1 MTYMKRTIRTAELE
15 APLPYHFLTSLVVP
29 RPIAWVGSRAED
41 GTRNLAPFSFFNVV
55 SSDPPMVMFCPVG
68 HPLVRKDTL
77 ANVRETG
84 EFTVSLVTE
93 AVAPLMNVTSG
104 TFHAGEDEFA
114 EAGLTPINGS
124 FVNAPFVGESPVALE
139 CVVRDIHEVGNGR
152 IVVGE
157 VVAFHI
163 DDSLFD
169 GDRIQ
174 SSVIGVVARMGGG
187 EYARTD
193 DPFSMVRPD

>member
-1 MTYMKRTIRTAELE
+1 MKRTILTTELE

-29 RPIAWVGSRAED
+29 RPIAWVGSRSKD
-41 GTRNLAPFSFFNVV
+41 GIQNLAPFSFFNVV
-55 SSDPPMVMFCPVG
+55 SFDPPMVMFCPVG
-68 HPLVRKDTL
+68 QPVVRKDTL
-77 ANVRETG
+77 ANVRETR

-93 AVAPLMNVTSG
+93 AIAPAMNATSG
-104 TFHAGEDEFA
+104 TFDAGQDEFL
-114 EAGLTPINGS
+114 EAGLTPIQGS
-124 FVNAPFVGESPVALE
+124 YVNAPFVGESPVALE
-139 CVVRDIHEVGNGR
+139 CAVRDIHEVGNGR
-152 IVVGE
+152 MVIGE
-157 VVAFHI
+157 VLAFHI

-174 SSVIGVVARMGGG
+174 SSKIGVVARMGGR